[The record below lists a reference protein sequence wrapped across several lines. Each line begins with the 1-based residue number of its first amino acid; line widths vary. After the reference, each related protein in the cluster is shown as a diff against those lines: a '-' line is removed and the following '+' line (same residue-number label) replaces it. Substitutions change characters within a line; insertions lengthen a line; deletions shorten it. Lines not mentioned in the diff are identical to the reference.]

1 MSIGSKLQLDVTTIR
16 KCSNQISRIIFFN
29 FLFLPVSTTEIMQS
43 ELRWKFCVETCLITW
58 KINVIPVSPKRTRIF
73 SETVSDLHSL
83 SRRNLRPLCP
93 TRWTTRYEAID
104 ILLQNYDAVMTTLK
118 GKEKK
123 GKGNIYLHN
132 AILVCHTHKALRH
145 GSHRYACKL
154 HHACLSFVKVHL
166 MAPPLT
172 EAADIQLQ
180 LTTYRHRRV
189 KGWVGLVGWPTADGL
204 P

>member
-1 MSIGSKLQLDVTTIR
+1 MSGQCYDGASVMGGHLSGVSQKLMSVD
-16 KCSNQISRIIFFN
+16 SRIIYVHCFAHSLN
-29 FLFLPVSTTEIMQS
+29 LAVQSTAWTIPLCRNMFDYV
-43 ELRWKFCVETCLITW
+43 KDI
-58 KINVIPVSPKRTRIF
+58 INVIPVSPKRTRIF

-83 SRRNLRPLCP
+83 SRRNLCPLCP
-93 TRWTTRYEAID
+93 TRWTTRHEAID

-123 GKGNIYLHN
+123 GKGNIYLYSV
-132 AILVCHTHKALRH
+132 ILVCHTHKAFRH

-172 EAADIQLQ
+172 EVADIQL
-180 LTTYRHRRV
+180 
-189 KGWVGLVGWPTADGL
+189 
-204 P
+204 